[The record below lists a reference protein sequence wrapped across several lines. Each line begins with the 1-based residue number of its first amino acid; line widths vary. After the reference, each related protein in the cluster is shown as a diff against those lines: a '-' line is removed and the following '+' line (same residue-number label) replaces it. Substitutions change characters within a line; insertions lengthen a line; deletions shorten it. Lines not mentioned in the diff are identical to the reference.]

1 MPFILLV
8 RCWQALR
15 GWLWC
20 RYVRWPTRIM
30 NPMNLYLQQI
40 GFHVHI
46 NKNLGVYWQFK
57 SLPLAFVD
65 VTSCRFHL
73 NFLSIF
79 QYDNQWTSD
88 GPLWQLHEVRSAYS
102 ACISTQRHGHEKRLL
117 RTIFGGEKVLETSS
131 MFVIEIPGVVAV
143 TVLTVLRWAG
153 DCWCWRYRLFSSC
166 IDKTKCKIR
175 KESKEFQEIDQV
187 WHGIY
192 CSSCNDSTRTSWKT
206 RSDWWTKATWPHRLS
221 TSRSPHVFNEQRW
234 SILVSVSVLPLTW
247 EWPKFAPK
255 RWRSMAHDGSIAA
268 NVRLKS
274 GHKREAHRTPI
285 DFSFLVEIP
294 CLHWSLHHAN
304 LHLYG
309 WWIPMHLFYF
319 STCWL
324 RSRRIAHG

>member
-73 NFLSIF
+73 NFLSIV

-131 MFVIEIPGVVAV
+131 MFGIEIPGVVAV
-143 TVLTVLRWAG
+143 TVLTVLPLRRRLLVLAVSSILFYFNQ
-153 DCWCWRYRLFSSC
+153 YRQ
-166 IDKTKCKIR
+166 DKVQISR
-175 KESKEFQEIDQV
+175 NWPGV
-187 WHGIY
+187 AWHLLLELQWFNPYINGKQGVIGGPKRHGHIG
-192 CSSCNDSTRTSWKT
+192 CQR
-206 RSDWWTKATWPHRLS
+206 PG
-221 TSRSPHVFNEQRW
+221 VFNEQRW

-247 EWPKFAPK
+247 EWPEFAPK
-255 RWRSMAHDGSIAA
+255 RWRSMAHDGSM
-268 NVRLKS
+268 RRMWGKKS
-274 GHKREAHRTPI
+274 AQKGK
-285 DFSFLVEIP
+285 D
-294 CLHWSLHHAN
+294 
-304 LHLYG
+304 
-309 WWIPMHLFYF
+309 
-319 STCWL
+319 
-324 RSRRIAHG
+324 IAHPLTFLF